1 MWFATKAGAAPD
13 FVKQGA
19 KLADMT
25 VRSPPRRWFRSRVE
39 ERAEGRRLGARPATT
54 QTTEKPVGLGGVEA
68 FSREPNDG
76 GGKAAQGVGSR
87 IGELLLKQGV
97 ISSSDL
103 SVATNRLRETGGA
116 LTTWIVKLCGVP
128 EAELLTV
135 LQEEYHLPVV
145 DPAALDIAPEVID
158 VLPAVLAN
166 KYHIVPVSL
175 SRTTLTLAMADPSNL
190 VAINEVKFLTGFDVR
205 AAIGGP
211 GSIEKAIERY
221 YEHNVNYGD
230 VLSELGNEEMEVIQS
245 DEELDLKALEKATEE
260 APVVK
265 LVNALLTD
273 AIKKRASD
281 IHIEPYERVLRVRF
295 RIDGVLY
302 EIMQPPVKLRSAI
315 ISRIKV
321 MASLDIAERRL
332 PQDGRIKVK
341 IGQGREMDLRVSTLP
356 TLFGEKVVMRLLD
369 KGGVQLDLKTLGFE
383 PESLDKFEDAI
394 RRPYGMILVTG
405 PTGSGK
411 TTTLYSA
418 LSELNKITTNIS
430 TAEDPVEYNLVGIN
444 QLQVHEDIGLNF
456 ASALRA
462 FLRQDPDVIM
472 VGEIRDFETAE
483 IAVKSALT
491 GHLVLSTVHTNDAPS
506 TVNRMLNMGI
516 EPFLIASSV
525 NLIMAQRLAR
535 VVCPKCREPHEI
547 PASVMIDLGVPED
560 QAKPITSYTGRG
572 CQNCGNTGFRGRT
585 ALYEVMT
592 MTDELRE
599 LILSGAS
606 STELKRQA
614 MADGMKTLRQSGVEK
629 IVEGLTTVEE
639 VMRVSMAD

>member
-1 MWFATKAGAAPD
+1 M
-13 FVKQGA
+13 
-19 KLADMT
+19 
-25 VRSPPRRWFRSRVE
+25 
-39 ERAEGRRLGARPATT
+39 
-54 QTTEKPVGLGGVEA
+54 GLGGVEA
-68 FSREPNDG
+68 FTREQNEPG
-76 GGKAAQGVGSR
+76 GGKAQAVGSR
-87 IGELLLKQGV
+87 IGDLLLKQGV

-103 SVATNRLRETGGA
+103 RVATSRLREAGGA
-116 LTTWIVKLCGVP
+116 LTTWIVKLCGIG
-128 EAELLTV
+128 EQDLLTV

-166 KYHIVPVSL
+166 KYHVVPVSL

-205 AAIGGP
+205 AAISGP
-211 GSIEKAIERY
+211 SSIERAIERY

-245 DEELDLKALEKATEE
+245 DEELDLKQLEKATEE

-302 EIMQPPVKLRSAI
+302 EIMQPPVKLKNAI

-341 IGQGREMDLRVSTLP
+341 IGHGREMDLRVSTLP
-356 TLFGEKVVMRLLD
+356 TLFGEKVVLRLLD

-394 RRPYGMILVTG
+394 MRPYGMILVTG

-430 TAEDPVEYNLVGIN
+430 TAEDPIEYNLVGIN

-535 VVCPKCREPHEI
+535 VVCPKCRDPKEL
-547 PASVMIDLGVPED
+547 PASVMIDLGVPEEL
-560 QAKPITSYTGRG
+560 AKPIESYHGAG

-606 STELKRQA
+606 SAELKRQA
-614 MADGMKTLRQSGVEK
+614 MNDGMKTLRQSGVEK

-639 VMRVSMAD
+639 VMRVTMADST